1 MKAFSS
7 RFWRRQ
13 GAVALFSLTLLPGLC
28 GQVVAGPG
36 DSTPR
41 SPVSPIRAVQAHSF
55 PNASLGTRVKA
66 SLPVAASNWLNTL
79 MTKLESWLNN
89 RTHMIQFCAIAMVIG
104 LLIIW
109 WRKT

>member
-1 MKAFSS
+1 MNAFSCPFLP
-7 RFWRRQ
+7 RWWT
-13 GAVALFSLTLLPGLC
+13 GALFSLALLLGLC
-28 GQVVAGPG
+28 GQVVAAPG

-41 SPVSPIRAVQAHSF
+41 SPVPRIHAAQDHSF
-55 PNASLGTRVKA
+55 PNSTWGARTKA
-66 SLPVAASNWLNTL
+66 TLPVAASNWISNL

>member
-1 MKAFSS
+1 MNAFSFPFLS
-7 RFWRRQ
+7 RRWT
-13 GAVALFSLTLLPGLC
+13 GALFSLALLLGMC
-28 GQVVAGPG
+28 GQVVAAPG
-36 DSTPR
+36 DPTFR
-41 SPVSPIRAVQAHSF
+41 SPFPGIHAAQARPF
-55 PNASLGTRVKA
+55 PNASLGTRVNA